1 MCSAAIKLTSKALN
15 SVTNAEVLLKI
26 KGFIAL
32 FIQTME
38 VSFRSIRHCQGSS
51 AVRVMANKVCRAGD
65 TQSQCLIIF
74 FLSSSTSMPNS

>member
-1 MCSAAIKLTSKALN
+1 MCSAAIKLTSQALN

-38 VSFRSIRHCQGSS
+38 VSFRSTRHC
-51 AVRVMANKVCRAGD
+51 
-65 TQSQCLIIF
+65 
-74 FLSSSTSMPNS
+74 